1 MRMRQIGSVVPFY
14 FLQIKQRRQ
23 IMTRSIYWADGYV
36 EKQRTAEQAIAMI
49 RPGKRVYIGS
59 ASGEPQALV
68 RALSVAAI
76 KISGLEVVRLMSR
89 ETTSLSEIADKTRDH
104 SLNIRTIYLG
114 SAHTEGIARYMR
126 FLTPI
131 NMSEVPG
138 LFLSR
143 KMPIHVA
150 LVQVSP
156 PDDFGWM
163 SLGVSVDVTLAAAQS
178 ADLVIAQVN
187 PRMPRTM
194 GQSFIHV
201 NNVHVLVEHEEPI
214 LSVNLRKQSGT
225 ADWIGKHIARFVD
238 DGATL
243 QMGLDAASQA
253 TVKALADKN
262 DLGFHSQYITDDIMH
277 LYASG
282 VITNRRKGLNDGKLV
297 ASCAIGSPNLYE
309 FLHNNPGVDFRP
321 SDYVN
326 DPYIIGQHNRMI
338 SLNVAQSIDLTGQ
351 TAAEASEHTFFAGV
365 SGIPDFV
372 RGAKRSKGGKSIL
385 MLYSTSRDGKR
396 SNIVPDLGGAAV
408 VVPRGDVHYVVTE
421 YGAVNLFGKSL
432 QERVLALIGIAHPDH
447 RDQVVRCRQRGTANW
462 SANAVWVRPRRASI
476 PFIWKRPSLRDGEQ
490 ITIRPSKPVDE
501 RRIQEHYYSLDK
513 NDVQLRF
520 FHEKLSFDRS
530 DVETRSQ
537 IDYIKDLTIVAVVG
551 EFGFGKVVGLG
562 EYLLLMES
570 NTAEVAFSISKEYQG
585 KGLGKLFIRK
595 LARAAR
601 ENGISGLVAY
611 TAPQNKAMIALF
623 KTLPYKVK
631 TSFDGDSLLLQVPIR

>member
-1 MRMRQIGSVVPFY
+1 M
-14 FLQIKQRRQ
+14 K
-23 IMTRSIYWADGYV
+23 RSIYWADNYV
-36 EKQRTAEQAIAMI
+36 EKQRTAEEAIGLI
-49 RPGKRVYIGS
+49 RPGQRVYIGS

-68 RALSVAAI
+68 KALSAAAAR
-76 KISGLEVVRLMSR
+76 ISGLEVVRLMSR
-89 ETTSLSEIADKTRDH
+89 ETTSLSAIADKTRDH

-114 SAHTEGIARYMR
+114 SADTEGIARYMR
-126 FLTPI
+126 FITPL

-143 KMPIHVA
+143 KLPIHVA
-150 LVQVSP
+150 LIQVTP

-163 SLGVSVDVTLAAAQS
+163 SLGVSVDITLAAAQS

-187 PRMPRTM
+187 PKMPRTM

-214 LSVNLRKQSGT
+214 LSVNLRKRSG
-225 ADWIGKHIARFVD
+225 AAEWIGKHIARFVD
-238 DGATL
+238 DGSTL
-243 QMGLDAASQA
+243 QIGLDAASQA

-262 DLGFHSQYITDDIMH
+262 DLGFHSQYITDDVMH

-282 VITNRRKGLNDGKLV
+282 VITNRKKGLNEGKLV
-297 ASCAIGSPNLYE
+297 ASCAIGSQNLYE
-309 FLHNNPGVDFRP
+309 FLHDNPGVDFRP

-326 DPYIIGQHNRMI
+326 DPFVISQHNRMI
-338 SLNVAQSIDLTGQ
+338 SMNVAHTIDLTGQ
-351 TAAEASEHTFFAGV
+351 VAAEASEHTFFAGV

-372 RGAKRSKGGKSIL
+372 RGAKRSRGGKSIL
-385 MLYSTSRDGKR
+385 MLYSASADGTR
-396 SNIVPDLGGAAV
+396 SNIVPSLEGAAV

-432 QERVLALIGIAHPDH
+432 QERVLAMIGIAHPDH
-447 RDQVVRCRQRGTANW
+447 RERLFDAAKKARLIGNERHLGEATKGIYPIHLEETLV
-462 SANAVWVRPRRASI
+462 
-476 PFIWKRPSLRDGEQ
+476 RDGEE

-513 NDVQLRF
+513 EDVQLRF
-520 FHEKLSFDRS
+520 FHDKSSFDRS

-537 IDYIKDLTIVAVVG
+537 IDYIKDLTLVAVVG
-551 EFGFGKVVGLG
+551 EFGFGKVVGVG
-562 EYLLLMES
+562 EYLLLMDS
-570 NTAEVAFSISKEYQG
+570 NTAEVAFSISREYQG

-631 TSFDGDSLLLQVPIR
+631 TVFDGESLRLTCRFDELAETAV

>member
-1 MRMRQIGSVVPFY
+1 LS
-14 FLQIKQRRQ
+14 
-23 IMTRSIYWADGYV
+23 
-36 EKQRTAEQAIAMI
+36 TAA
-49 RPGKRVYIGS
+49 
-59 ASGEPQALV
+59 V
-68 RALSVAAI
+68 R
-76 KISGLEVVRLMSR
+76 ISGLEVVRLMSR
-89 ETTSLSEIADKTRDH
+89 ETTSLSEIADKTQDH

-114 SAHTEGIARYMR
+114 SADTESIARYMR
-126 FLTPI
+126 FITPI

-138 LFLSR
+138 LFISR
-143 KMPIHVA
+143 KLPIHVA
-150 LVQVSP
+150 LVQVTP

-187 PRMPRTM
+187 PKMPRTM

-214 LSVNLRKQSGT
+214 LSIHLRKQSGP
-225 ADWIGKHIARFVD
+225 AEWIGKHIARFVD
-238 DGATL
+238 DGSTI
-243 QMGLDAASQA
+243 QIGLDAASQA

-262 DLGFHSQYITDDIMH
+262 DLGFHSQYITDDVMH

-282 VITNRRKGLNDGKLV
+282 VITNRKKGINDGKLV
-297 ASCAIGSPNLYE
+297 ASCAIGSQNLYE
-309 FLHNNPGVDFRP
+309 FLHDNPGVDFRP

-338 SLNVAQSIDLTGQ
+338 SLNVAHTIDLTGQ
-351 TAAEASEHTFFAGV
+351 VAAEASEHTFFAGV

-372 RGAKRSKGGKSIL
+372 RGAKRSRGGKSIL
-385 MLYSTSRDGKR
+385 MLYSTSRNNQR
-396 SNIVPDLGGAAV
+396 SNVVPVLNGPSV

-447 RDQVVRCRQRGTANW
+447 RERLFDAAKEAKLIGSERRLGEAIRGIYPIQLEEVV
-462 SANAVWVRPRRASI
+462 V
-476 PFIWKRPSLRDGEQ
+476 RDGEE

-501 RRIQEHYYSLDK
+501 RRIQEHYYSLDRQ
-513 NDVQLRF
+513 DVQLRF
-520 FHEKLSFDRS
+520 FHDKISFDRS

-537 IDYIKDLTIVAVVG
+537 IDYIKDLTLVAVVG
-551 EFGFGKVVGLG
+551 EFGFGKVVGVG
-562 EYLLLMES
+562 EYLLLVDS
-570 NTAEVAFSISKEYQG
+570 NIAEVAFSISKEYQG

-601 ENGISGLVAY
+601 DNGISGLVAY

-631 TSFDGDSLLLQVPIR
+631 TSFDGDSLMLKCRFDEM

>member
-1 MRMRQIGSVVPFY
+1 MKG
-14 FLQIKQRRQ
+14 
-23 IMTRSIYWADGYV
+23 SIYWADTYV
-36 EKQRTAEQAIAMI
+36 EKRRTAEEAIAMI
-49 RPGKRVYIGS
+49 RPGKRVFIGS
-59 ASGEPQALV
+59 ASGEPQTLV
-68 RALSVAAI
+68 QALSASAAR
-76 KISGLEVVRLMSR
+76 ISGLEVVRLMSR

-114 SAHTEGIARYMR
+114 SADTEGIARYMR
-126 FLTPI
+126 FITPI
-131 NMSEVPG
+131 NMSEVSS

-150 LVQVSP
+150 LVQTSP

-214 LSVNLRKQSGT
+214 LSVNLRQRSGP
-225 ADWIGKHIARFVD
+225 AEWIGKHIARFVD
-238 DGATL
+238 DGSTI
-243 QMGLDAASQA
+243 QIGLDAASQA
-253 TVKALADKN
+253 TVKALSDKN
-262 DLGFHSQYITDDIMH
+262 DLGFHSQYITDDVMH

-282 VITNRRKGLNDGKLV
+282 VITNRKKGLNEGKLV
-297 ASCAIGSPNLYE
+297 ASCAIGSQNFYE
-309 FLHNNPGVDFRP
+309 FLHDNPAVDFRP

-338 SLNVAQSIDLTGQ
+338 SLNVAHTIDLTGQ
-351 TAAEASEHTFFAGV
+351 MAAEASEHTFFAGV

-372 RGAKRSKGGKSIL
+372 RGAKRSKGGKAIL

-396 SNIVPDLGGAAV
+396 SNIVPFLNGPSV

-447 RDQVVRCRQRGTANW
+447 RERLFDAAKEAKLIGSERRLGEATRGVYPIHLEEVVE
-462 SANAVWVRPRRASI
+462 
-476 PFIWKRPSLRDGEQ
+476 RDGEQ

-513 NDVQLRF
+513 KDVQLRF
-520 FHEKLSFDRS
+520 FHDKISFDRS

-537 IDYIKDLTIVAVVG
+537 IDYIKDLTLVAVVG
-551 EFGFGKVVGLG
+551 EFGFGKVVGVG
-562 EYLLLMES
+562 EYLLLVDS
-570 NTAEVAFSISKEYQG
+570 NIAEVAFSISKEYQG

-601 ENGISGLVAY
+601 DNGISGLVAY
-611 TAPQNKAMIALF
+611 TSPQNRAMIALF

-631 TSFDGDSLLLQVPIR
+631 TSFDGESLMLKCRFDEMADSPQ

>member
-1 MRMRQIGSVVPFY
+1 MR
-14 FLQIKQRRQ
+14 
-23 IMTRSIYWADGYV
+23 RSLYWADSFV

-49 RPGKRVYIGS
+49 RPGKRVFISS
-59 ASGEPQALV
+59 ACGEPQALV
-68 RALSVAAI
+68 RALSAAAVR
-76 KISGLEVVRLMSR
+76 ISGLEIVRLMSR

-114 SAHTEGIARYMR
+114 SADTEAIARHMR
-126 FLTPI
+126 FITPI

-143 KMPIHVA
+143 KLPIHVA

-187 PRMPRTM
+187 PKMPRTM

-201 NNVHVLVEHEEPI
+201 NNVHVMVEHEEPI
-214 LSVNLRKQSGT
+214 LAVNLRKQSG
-225 ADWIGKHIARFVD
+225 AAEWIGKHIARFVD
-238 DGATL
+238 DGSTL
-243 QMGLDAASQA
+243 QIGLDAASQA

-262 DLGFHSQYITDDIMH
+262 DLGFHSQYITDDVMH

-282 VITNRRKGLNDGKLV
+282 VITNRKKGLNEGKLV
-297 ASCAIGSPNLYE
+297 ASCAIGSQNLYE
-309 FLHNNPGVDFRP
+309 FLHDNPGVDFRP

-326 DPYIIGQHNRMI
+326 DPFIIAQHNRMI
-338 SLNVAQSIDLTGQ
+338 SMNVAHTIDLTGQ
-351 TAAEASEHTFFAGV
+351 VTAEASEHTFFAGV

-385 MLYSTSRDGKR
+385 MLYSASRDGKQ
-396 SNIVPDLGGAAV
+396 SNVVPSLKGSAV
-408 VVPRGDVHYVVTE
+408 VVPRGDVQYVVTE

-432 QERVLALIGIAHPDH
+432 QERVLAMIGIAHPDH
-447 RDQVVRCRQRGTANW
+447 RDQLF
-462 SANAVWVRPRRASI
+462 SAAKEMRLIGSERHLGEATKGIYPIHLEETIV
-476 PFIWKRPSLRDGEQ
+476 RDGEE

-513 NDVQLRF
+513 KDVQLRF

-537 IDYIKDLTIVAVVG
+537 IDYIKDLTLVAVVG
-551 EFGFGKVVGLG
+551 EFGFGKVVGVG
-562 EYLLLMES
+562 EYLLLIDA
-570 NTAEVAFSISKEYQG
+570 NIAEVAFSISKEYQG

-611 TAPQNKAMIALF
+611 TSPQNKAMIGLF

-631 TSFDGDSLLLQVPIR
+631 TSFDGESLMLKCRFDELAETVR

>member
-1 MRMRQIGSVVPFY
+1 
-14 FLQIKQRRQ
+14 
-23 IMTRSIYWADGYV
+23 MTRSIYWADGYV
-36 EKQRTAEQAIAMI
+36 EKQRTAEAAIAMI
-49 RPGKRVYIGS
+49 RPGKRVFIGS

-68 RALSVAAI
+68 QAVSAAAVR
-76 KISGLEVVRLMSR
+76 ISGLEIIRLMSR

-114 SAHTEGIARYMR
+114 SADTEGIARYMR
-126 FLTPI
+126 FITPI

-138 LFLSR
+138 LFISR

-187 PRMPRTM
+187 PKMPRIM

-214 LSVNLRKQSGT
+214 LSIRPRQRSEAAEL
-225 ADWIGKHIARFVD
+225 IGKHIARFIE
-238 DGATL
+238 DGSTL
-243 QMGLDAASQA
+243 QLGLDAASQA
-253 TVKALADKN
+253 TVKVLADKN
-262 DLGFHSQYITDDIMH
+262 DLGFHSQYITDDVMH

-282 VITNRRKGLNDGKLV
+282 VITNLKKGLNDGKLV

-309 FLHNNPGVDFRP
+309 FLHDNPGVDFRP

-326 DPYIIGQHNRMI
+326 DPFVIAQHNRMI
-338 SLNVAQSIDLTGQ
+338 SMNVAHTIDLTGQ
-351 TAAEASEHTFFAGV
+351 VAAEASEHTFFAGV
-365 SGIPDFV
+365 SGIADFV

-396 SNIVPDLGGAAV
+396 SNIVPSLNGPAI

-421 YGAVNLFGKSL
+421 YGTVNLFGKSL
-432 QERVLALIGIAHPDH
+432 QERVLAMIGIAHPDH
-447 RDQVVRCRQRGTANW
+447 RDRLF
-462 SANAVWVRPRRASI
+462 NAAKEARLIGGERRLGEATKGI
-476 PFIWKRPSLRDGEQ
+476 YPIHLEETIVRDGEE

-513 NDVQLRF
+513 QDVQLRF
-520 FHEKLSFDRS
+520 FHEKHSFDRS

-537 IDYIKDLTIVAVVG
+537 IDYIKDLTLVAVVG
-551 EFGFGKVVGLG
+551 EFGFGKVVGVG
-562 EYLLLMES
+562 EYLLLIE
-570 NTAEVAFSISKEYQG
+570 NNVAEVAFSISKEYQG
-585 KGLGKLFIRK
+585 KGLGKLFLRK

-601 ENGISGLVAY
+601 ENGISGLEAY
-611 TAPQNKAMIALF
+611 TSPRNKAMIALF

-631 TSFDGDSLLLQVPIR
+631 TSFDGDSLMLKCRFDELADTVQS

>member
-1 MRMRQIGSVVPFY
+1 MKG
-14 FLQIKQRRQ
+14 
-23 IMTRSIYWADGYV
+23 SIYWADTYV
-36 EKQRTAEQAIAMI
+36 EKQRTAEAAMAMI
-49 RPGKRVYIGS
+49 RPGKRVFIGS
-59 ASGEPQALV
+59 ASGEPQMLV
-68 RALSVAAI
+68 RALSTAAL
-76 KISGLEVVRLMSR
+76 KVSGIEIVRLMSR
-89 ETTSLSEIADKTRDH
+89 ETTSLSEIANKTRDH

-114 SAHTEGIARYMR
+114 SADTEAIARHMR
-126 FLTPI
+126 FITPI

-143 KMPIHVA
+143 KLPIHVA
-150 LVQVSP
+150 LIQVSP

-201 NNVHVLVEHEEPI
+201 NNVHVLVEHEEPL
-214 LSVNLRKQSGT
+214 LSINLRKRSG
-225 ADWIGKHIARFVD
+225 AAEWIGKHIARFVD
-238 DGATL
+238 DGSTL
-243 QMGLDAASQA
+243 QIGLDAASQA

-262 DLGFHSQYITDDIMH
+262 DLGFHSQYITDDVMH

-282 VITNRRKGLNDGKLV
+282 VITNRKKGLNDGKLV
-297 ASCAIGSPNLYE
+297 ASCAIGSQNLYE
-309 FLHNNPGVDFRP
+309 FLHDNPGVDFRP

-326 DPYIIGQHNRMI
+326 DAFIIGQHNRMI
-338 SLNVAQSIDLTGQ
+338 SMNVAHSIDLTGQ
-351 TAAEASEHTFFAGV
+351 VTAEASEHTFFAGV

-385 MLYSTSRDGKR
+385 MLFSTSRDGTR
-396 SNIVPDLGGAAV
+396 SNIVPVLNGSAV

-447 RDQVVRCRQRGTANW
+447 RDQLFVAAKEMRLIG
-462 SANAVWVRPRRASI
+462 SERRLGEATKGI
-476 PFIWKRPSLRDGEQ
+476 YPIHLEETIVRDGEE
-490 ITIRPSKPVDE
+490 IFIRPSKPVDE

-513 NDVQLRF
+513 KDVQLRF

-537 IDYIKDLTIVAVVG
+537 IDYIKDLTLVAVVG
-551 EFGFGKVVGLG
+551 EFGFGKVVGVG
-562 EYLLLMES
+562 EYLLLFES
-570 NTAEVAFSISKEYQG
+570 NLAEVAFSISKEYQG

-601 ENGISGLVAY
+601 ENGISGLIAY
-611 TAPQNKAMIALF
+611 TSPMNKAMIGLF
-623 KTLPYKVK
+623 KTLPFKVK
-631 TSFDGDSLLLQVPIR
+631 TTFDGESLILKCRFDEMAETP